1 MIVVGFVIL
10 IAFGLFESFVAPK
23 PLMTKAIIKNRA
35 FMAAVGTDI
44 CTQMASG
51 LRTVYWAS
59 YIWVIKNWTNY
70 VWTIFLGTVTL
81 GLCFLGPVAGLIQ
94 RKTHRYKSLMVF
106 GAVLKLIGN
115 GVLLARNGSSR
126 STRNTAALAIAQV
139 LFSFGAF
146 TVVGARVGS
155 QASVPHEDV
164 ATVIAGLSLWST
176 LGKYLYLSR

>member
-10 IAFGLFESFVAPK
+10 IAFGLYESFIAPK
-23 PLMTKAIIKNRA
+23 PLMTKAIIQNRA
-35 FMAAVGTDI
+35 FMAAVGTDV

-59 YIWVIKNWTNY
+59 YIRVIKNWSNY
-70 VWTIFLGTVTL
+70 VWTVFLGTVTL

-94 RKTHRYKSLMVF
+94 RKTHRYKSLVVF

-115 GVLLARNGSSR
+115 GVLLAGGGGNR

-155 QASVPHEDV
+155 QASVSHEDV

-176 LGKYLYLSR
+176 LGKCTP